1 MTPTHVFLLLTMDR
15 RTVKENVLMKRVLS
29 VLVGCMALFA
39 LATPTPANAA
49 VWCGWHW
56 LWYGRCYQAYTVVR
70 PIYVAARPVV
80 TVRPVYTVAYRR
92 VLRPYYYTAVAYR
105 PAVVP
110 YRTVAYTRVISG
122 YSAYA
127 YRPGIR
133 RRWIYY

>member
-1 MTPTHVFLLLTMDR
+1 MDR
-15 RTVKENVLMKRVLS
+15 RTVKENVLMKRVLL
-29 VLVGCMALFA
+29 VLVGCMTLFT

-56 LWYGRCYQAYTVVR
+56 IWYGRCYEAYTVVR
-70 PIYVAARPVV
+70 PIDVAVRPVV

-92 VLRPYYYTAVAYR
+92 AVVPYYYTAVAYR

-110 YRTVAYTRVISG
+110 YTTVAYTRTV
-122 YSAYA
+122 SAYRSYA
-127 YRPGIR
+127 YVPRMR